1 MSVWSEEGGR
11 WPRVWRK
18 NGCGFLF
25 GVVGC
30 EQWDARSRVWA
41 LGWRRQ
47 EGASDAARQAGSS
60 RSLDLDGRQAVCA
73 LALEGRGLAF
83 GSEGR
88 RRRGSSGKGG

>member
-1 MSVWSEEGGR
+1 VASGLEEERLRLPVRGS
-11 WPRVWRK
+11 
-18 NGCGFLF
+18 
-25 GVVGC
+25 GVRAVGC
-30 EQWDARSRVWA
+30 AISG
-41 LGWRRQ
+41 LGFGL
-47 EGASDAARQAGSS
+47 EEAGGASDAARQAGSS